1 MINTLKNS
9 ETPNILKNNV
19 TGDLVTKP
27 MMVIKTY
34 EAKVTSGKI
43 RSLKYFKHK

>member
-34 EAKVTSGKI
+34 EAKVARGKNSFI
-43 RSLKYFKHK
+43 KVF

>member
-9 ETPNILKNNV
+9 ETPNILENNV

-27 MMVIKTY
+27 VMKIKTY
-34 EAKVTSGKI
+34 EAKVATGKNSFI
-43 RSLKYFKHK
+43 KVF

>member
-9 ETPNILKNNV
+9 ETPNILENNV

-34 EAKVTSGKI
+34 EPKVA
-43 RSLKYFKHK
+43 RSKNSFIKVF